1 LILEKK
7 SEGSKRR
14 YVILDI
20 ETDGLNP
27 TTIWVCITKDL
38 SNGEVKEWYGPEGL
52 REYLG
57 SAILV
62 GHNIIWF
69 DAPTLN
75 RLWNMGIDYE
85 RCIDTLVVSRLINSW
100 DYVRH
105 GLGDWGTRLGFPKTE
120 FSDWSKLT
128 LEMVEYCKNDVLLNE
143 RIFKFLQRFIE
154 DLKLRRSM
162 QIEHRAAI
170 ICREMHDNGFGFDIA
185 GAKSLYEV
193 IQTELKQLSEQ
204 LQDAFPP
211 KRNLVRTILPIPT
224 KSGSV
229 NRKDFRWITDGRS
242 PEEHGAAVGVP
253 FHLYETIEFNPASPK
268 QCIERLWEFG
278 WQPTEKTKG
287 HIKSERDLKFARGDD
302 RQAILEK
309 LENYKT
315 YGWTVSDEN
324 LNTLPDT
331 APSAAKLLVRHI
343 LLTRRLSTLDEWIGS
358 YNEQTKRIHGDVH
371 AIGTWTHRASH
382 KSPNTGNIARVSSEF
397 GAEMR
402 QLWMAGSGYRQIGC
416 DAEGIQLRILAH
428 YMDDAEFTKALVSGS
443 SDNGTD
449 VHTLNWRK
457 LNGNADPVCKDRT
470 TAKTFIYSY
479 LLGASA
485 SKTAQIFGC
494 TVPRANEARSRFV
507 DGFPGLKRVREEDI
521 PKDVVRG
528 YFTGLD
534 GRPVMCDSAHHML
547 AGYLQNGETVVMKLA
562 NWKWREDLKKYNVL
576 QMAYVHDEWQSRIRD
591 GLPEDVYEHVGK
603 TMADSIRWAGEE
615 LGLKC
620 PLSGSYKIG
629 YNWKDCH

>member
-1 LILEKK
+1 MA
-7 SEGSKRR
+7 RR

-27 TTIWVCITKDL
+27 TVIWVVITKDL
-38 SNGEVKEWYGPEGL
+38 STGEVKEWYRPEGL
-52 REYLG
+52 LEYLSG
-57 SAILV
+57 SIIV
-62 GHNIIWF
+62 GHNCLWF
-69 DAPTLN
+69 DAPVLN
-75 RLWNMGIDYE
+75 RLWLGNLLNYE
-85 RCIDTLVVSRLINSW
+85 HFIDTLVVSRLINSW
-100 DYVRH
+100 DYSRH
-105 GLGDWGTRLGFPKTE
+105 GLGDWGVRLGFPKTE
-120 FSDWSKLT
+120 YSDWSKLT
-128 LEMVEYCKNDVLLNE
+128 PEMVMYCKNDVELNE

-154 DLKLRRSM
+154 DPKLRRSM

-170 ICREMHDNGFGFDIA
+170 ICREMHDNGFGFDYSSAKVLYGKIA
-185 GAKSLYEV
+185 GELGVLSKSL
-193 IQTELKQLSEQ
+193 TE
-204 LQDAFPP
+204 AFPP
-211 KRNLVRTILPIPT
+211 IRRLVRSILPRPT
-224 KSGSV
+224 KSGTI
-229 NRKDFRWITDGRS
+229 NRTDFRFLTDGKS
-242 PEEHGAAVGVP
+242 PEEHGAAIGVP
-253 FHLYETIEFNPASPK
+253 FHVYETVEFNPASPK

-278 WQPTEKTKG
+278 WKPTEKTKG
-287 HIKSERDLKFARGDD
+287 HIKAERDLKYARGTD
-302 RQAILEK
+302 REDLLGK
-309 LENYKT
+309 LKSYKT
-315 YGWTVSDEN
+315 FGWTISDEN
-324 LNTLPDT
+324 LETLPPE
-331 APSAAKLLVRHI
+331 APKAAKLLVRHI

-358 YNEQTKRIHGDVH
+358 YSERTKAIHGTVH

-382 KSPNTGNIARVSSEF
+382 KEPNTGNIARVSSEF
-397 GAEMR
+397 GGEMR
-402 QLWMAGSGYRQIGC
+402 SLWRAGDGFRQIGC

-428 YMDDAEFTKALVSGS
+428 YMDDAEFTTALVSGNS
-443 SDNGTD
+443 SDGTD

-457 LNGNADPVCKDRT
+457 LNGNAVPICKDRT

-485 SKTAQIFGC
+485 DKTAQIFNC
-494 TVPRANEARSRFV
+494 TRAEAVTARDRFV
-507 DGFPGLKRVREEDI
+507 SSFPGLQHIREDLI
-521 PKDVVRG
+521 PSDVERG
-528 YFTGLD
+528 YFDGLD

-576 QMAYVHDEWQSRIRD
+576 QMAYVHDEWQSRLRD